1 MTVII
6 IPQSRPT
13 TQTHDFTGVTD
24 AGRAVTISVVA
35 AVDIQ
40 PSAVLADLRGSMP
53 GVSDL
58 SFKEQGD
65 PGLLAVMGGLL
76 LLWIFLSIVVA
87 IICFVVGAAG
97 FVDFYARWPE
107 YIPIAGGERIARG
120 MFRLWVAAIPVVCIA
135 FPLVVWLFARKD
147 LGEMKVG
154 R

>member
-13 TQTHDFTGVTD
+13 TQTHEFTGVSE
-24 AGRAVTISVVA
+24 AGREVSISVVA
-35 AVDIQ
+35 TIDIQ

-53 GVSDL
+53 GISDL
-58 SFKEQGD
+58 SFKEQSD
-65 PGLLAVMGGLL
+65 PGLLGTMGILL
-76 LLWIFLSIVVA
+76 VLWIFLAIVVA
-87 IICFVVGAAG
+87 LICLVVGAAD

-120 MFRLWVAAIPVVCIA
+120 MFRVWVAAIPVICVA
-135 FPLVVWLFARKD
+135 FPLLIWLFDRKD
-147 LGEMKVG
+147 TDAMKVG